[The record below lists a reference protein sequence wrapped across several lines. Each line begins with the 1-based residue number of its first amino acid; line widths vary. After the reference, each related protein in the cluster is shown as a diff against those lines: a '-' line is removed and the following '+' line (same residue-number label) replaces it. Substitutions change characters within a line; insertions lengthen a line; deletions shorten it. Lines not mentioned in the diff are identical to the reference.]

1 MYESS
6 ENSGAVASLLSRMIA
21 DPSGGL
27 LRSLRVEVEEVVDKA
42 EAELKSN
49 PTKRD
54 EIDAL
59 LPLFRAAQ
67 DILDKAEIEVHKIC
81 GGR

>member
-1 MYESS
+1 MYEAS
-6 ENSGAVASLLSRMIA
+6 EKSGGVSSLLSRMIA

-27 LRSLRVEVEEVVDKA
+27 LRSLRADVEEFVDKA
-42 EAELKSN
+42 EAEVKSN

-54 EIDAL
+54 EVDAI
-59 LPLFRAAQ
+59 LPLFRFAQ
-67 DILDKAEIEVHKIC
+67 DILDKAEIEVHKVR

>member
-1 MYESS
+1 MYEAS
-6 ENSGAVASLLSRMIA
+6 ENSSGVSSLLSRMIA

-27 LRSLRVEVEEVVDKA
+27 LRSLRADVEEIVDKA
-42 EAELKSN
+42 EAEVKSN
-49 PTKRD
+49 PTKRE
-54 EIDAL
+54 EIDAM

-67 DILDKAEIEVHKIC
+67 DILDKAEIEVHKIR